1 MVPSAGLELSVT
13 GMFKE
18 IIKIN
23 IVSDLIID
31 MFCKKDISLTFN
43 NMKRNA

>member
-1 MVPSAGLELSVT
+1 MVPSAGGALSVT
-13 GMFKE
+13 GTFKY

-23 IVSDLIID
+23 IISSLIKD
-31 MFCKKDISLTFN
+31 MFCKQDISLTFN